1 MKKIY
6 TYILLSVVALAA
18 IHTEASAQTDPT
30 DAIKLTK
37 TISPKKD
44 AQGHID
50 PSQFILRLESY
61 VTGSSV
67 ETVSE
72 IVNPVDLVLVLD
84 TSTSMDS
91 SRDSYVDG
99 TSKYTARN
107 SQDYTYYG
115 YGSNS
120 YYYLF
125 SVGDGADGQY
135 HEVSRG
141 GSNNSGYYLYFKA
154 GNTTYY
160 LSSGSANPTTT
171 RPTNITNSR
180 STIWTGVLYT
190 QSRKKRLEVLQ
201 EAVNAFIDTVKV
213 KSYGPDGVAGGGDD
227 IDHRIAIVTF
237 NQREYYETGAQ
248 GRHSE
253 SDSNYGDNLLSVTS
267 SQNIA
272 TLKTVVSELTTKN
285 YTRQDRGI
293 LAANNIL
300 GAIPESRD
308 TTSKVIV
315 VFTDGAPY
323 PGVDLKDGVGTKN
336 DDANKAKI
344 RNNGVTY
351 SHVSKDTYGASV
363 FTVTLGELDGDDAK
377 FMEYM
382 SSNYPDAVN
391 FSNPGTKKSN
401 DYNFVSK
408 GGLGLSEI
416 FAGIAKSS
424 TQGGESYQ
432 LDHTATS
439 VVDVVTDNFI
449 IPAGVKD
456 EDVEL
461 SVECYWVDDDG
472 NEHWV
477 LESDPAHGYR
487 YSGDSTPS
495 ASINHNTNKL
505 TVSGFDFTKADEWG
519 EDGEIDVK
527 GNWVGVRELADGTK
541 LYWGKKIVIEFP
553 IQVNPDYEG
562 GYDMPSN
569 DITSGIYTKDKDGKD
584 VFVKAYPVPSTDFPS
599 ICIMKEGLNVGE
611 TALFDVTG
619 PGVNYTIS
627 LTQKA
632 DSLGYK
638 LPCFVV
644 LKRLDGGE
652 YTVTEKNWT
661 WMYDVTPAS
670 KTISQKVVS
679 AEYLSVNV
687 ESIFEHGSD
696 LENNET
702 VVGMQMEVS
711 GTDRELGDYTGIFC
725 VLKEKDGEYAVDD
738 LKGSAISLLYYFTNK
753 RNTEG
758 KPARAEAYAHNVFKG
773 GKTQGG
779 TESGGYEE
787 ESYD

>member
-44 AQGHID
+44 AHGNID

-84 TSTSMDS
+84 TSTSMDNS
-91 SRDSYVDG
+91 SSYVDG
-99 TSKYTARN
+99 TSKYTARS
-107 SQDYTYYG
+107 SQGYSYDG
-115 YGSNS
+115 YGSKS

-135 HEVSRG
+135 HEVFRG
-141 GSNNSGYYLYFKA
+141 FYGNSTKRYYLYFTV
-154 GNTTYY
+154 GDETYY
-160 LSSGSANPTTT
+160 LSGNAPTKT
-171 RPTNITNSR
+171 RPSDITKSN

-190 QSRKKRLEVLQ
+190 HSQKKRLEVLQ

-248 GRHSE
+248 GHSE

-267 SQNIA
+267 SQNI
-272 TLKTVVSELTTKN
+272 TKLKTVVSGLTTKN

-323 PGVDLKDGVGTKN
+323 PGGVNLDDGVGTQN
-336 DDANKAKI
+336 NNTNKANI

-382 SSNYPDAVN
+382 SSNYPDAEN
-391 FSNPGTKKSN
+391 FSTPGTKKSN

-449 IPAGVKD
+449 IPSGVKD

-461 SVECYWVDDDG
+461 SVECYWVDGDG

-477 LESDPAHGYR
+477 PESDTAHGGYH
-487 YSGDSTPS
+487 YSDDRTPS
-495 ASINHNTNKL
+495 ASIDHDTNKL

-569 DITSGIYTKDKDGKD
+569 DITSGIYTKDKDGND

-599 ICIMKEGLNVGE
+599 ICIMKEGLNIGE

-619 PGVNYTIS
+619 PDVNYTIS

-679 AEYLSVNV
+679 AEYLRVNV
-687 ESIFEHGSD
+687 ESIFESGSD
-696 LENNET
+696 LENNGT
-702 VVGMQMEVS
+702 VVGMQKEVS
-711 GTDRELGDYTGIFC
+711 GTDPELGAYTGTFC

-758 KPARAEAYAHNVFKG
+758 KPARAEAYAHNVFAG